1 MTATE
6 PAAETLAL
14 DIPEV
19 GRRLG
24 GLSRGTVQ
32 AMISSGE
39 LKSIKIRDRRFVTP
53 EALRA
58 YIAERV
64 AAATA

>member
-1 MTATE
+1 VTATE
-6 PAAETLAL
+6 PAEAMVL

-39 LKSIKIRDRRFVTP
+39 LRSIKIRDRRFVTV

-58 YIAERV
+58 YVAERV
-64 AAATA
+64 AAAS

>member
-1 MTATE
+1 MNEIE
-6 PAAETLAL
+6 PAEAMVL

-19 GRRLG
+19 ARRLG
-24 GLSRGTVQ
+24 GLGQGTVRS
-32 AMISSGE
+32 MIASGE
-39 LKSIKIRDRRFVTP
+39 LKSIKIRDRRFVTV

-64 AAATA
+64 AA

>member
-6 PAAETLAL
+6 PAEAMVL

-39 LKSIKIRDRRFVTP
+39 LRSIKIRDRRFVTV

-58 YIAERV
+58 YVAERV
-64 AAATA
+64 AAAS